1 MRRFFIDPADIH
13 KGCATITDQEARHI
27 SMVLRLTPGITIELF
42 DGTGMVYQAEIT
54 KISKSVVETNIV
66 ASHRHQEKPPFLSVA
81 QALVKGKKMDLI
93 IQKATELGITAIQ
106 PIISQ
111 NCAITEAP
119 ASQISR
125 WQRIALESC
134 KQCDR
139 PTPLICQPAI
149 TLNQLLDRAEA
160 FPTKIFFWENEA
172 TTTLADLT
180 LHPTEEVLLLIGPEG
195 GFSEEEA
202 ESAIKNGFSPVSLG
216 PRILRA
222 ETASIAAMAIVQFLL
237 GNLAMKA

>member
-1 MRRFFIDPADIH
+1 MRRFFIDPANIRR
-13 KGCATITDQEARHI
+13 GSGTIIDQEARHI
-27 SMVLRLTPGITIELF
+27 SMVLRLTPGRTIELF
-42 DGTGMVYQAEIT
+42 DGTGTVYQAEIT
-54 KISKSVVETNIV
+54 AISKTMVETKILG
-66 ASHRHQEKPPFLSVA
+66 SHRHQGQPPFLSVA

-93 IQKATELGITAIQ
+93 VQKATELGITAIQ

-111 NCAITEAP
+111 NCAVTEAP

-149 TLNQLLDRAEA
+149 TLTHLLSQAEE
-160 FPTKIFFWENEA
+160 FPTKIIFWENGA
-172 TTTLADLT
+172 TTTLNDLNWQA
-180 LHPTEEVLLLIGPEG
+180 TEKVLLLIGPEG
-195 GFSEEEA
+195 GFNQTEA
-202 ESAIKNGFSPVSLG
+202 ESAIRAGFSPVTLG

-237 GNLAMKA
+237 GNLGLKD